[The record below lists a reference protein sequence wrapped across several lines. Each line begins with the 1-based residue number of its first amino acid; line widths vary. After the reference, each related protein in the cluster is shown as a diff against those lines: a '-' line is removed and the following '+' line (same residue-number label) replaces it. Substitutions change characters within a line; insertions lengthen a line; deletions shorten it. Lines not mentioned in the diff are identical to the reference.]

1 MPRLTSLFKVTGTMD
16 DLTFYHSRTEGYL
29 VRRTH
34 RHDPEKVKNS
44 PQFERTMENATEFG
58 RVTKVAALLR
68 RLMGY
73 KFKSCGDA
81 RMTSRLIST
90 LHQVMKK
97 DRTSRRGHRS
107 VGPGMT
113 MPEGKEILLG
123 VDLNKTYPLDQI
135 LRANRRVDLETGTIH
150 IESVPN
156 MLKWP
161 STATHVR
168 FRSAWVR
175 MDTTALEGDAVYTET
190 ELFGRGQLPSEIT
203 LIPERSPEGPG
214 QDLLLLQVQFYIEE
228 GQQAYDLTE
237 GWAAGI
243 VGV

>member
-1 MPRLTSLFKVTGTMD
+1 MD

-58 RVTKVAALLR
+58 RVTKVVALLR
-68 RLMGY
+68 RLMGSS
-73 KFKSCGDA
+73 FRACGDS
-81 RMTSRLIST
+81 RMTSRLISA
-90 LHQVMKK
+90 LHKVMKE
-97 DRTSRRGHRS
+97 DHTSTRGQRR
-107 VGPGMT
+107 VGPGLT
-113 MPEGKEILLG
+113 VPEGKEILLG
-123 VDLNKTYPLDQI
+123 FDLNKTYPLDQI
-135 LRANRRVDLETGTIH
+135 LRANRRVDMETGIVR

-161 STATHVR
+161 PTATHVR
-168 FRSAWVR
+168 FSSAWVR
-175 MDTTALEGDAVYTET
+175 LDTDALEGDAVHSET
-190 ELFGRGQLPSEIT
+190 ELFGRGQLPAEIA
-203 LIPERSPEGPG
+203 LIPERSLEGSG
-214 QDLLLLQVQFYIEE
+214 QDLLLLQVQFYIQE

-237 GWAAGI
+237 GWAAAV